1 MGARHEQ
8 QPPVKLFF
16 AMMAAGPALL
26 EKCERDLAALYGPT
40 DLRGDLFAFDPFTD
54 YYAKE
59 FGTGLVKRIVSVEPL
74 IPAEELVDVKIRTN
88 QMEQDFVAPVGEG
101 APGEMCVPVGEGKP
115 VREGPPAQKTGGA
128 EHPRRLVNMDPGYLN
143 LSKVV
148 LASTKDHWHR
158 LYVGRGIFEEITLS
172 YRRMEGGFCPMQW
185 TYPDYR
191 DPERIA
197 FFHRLR
203 ERYQA
208 QLARP

>member
-1 MGARHEQ
+1 MGERHEP
-8 QPPVKLFF
+8 QPPAKLFF
-16 AMMAAGPALL
+16 AMMAGDPALL
-26 EKCERDLAALYGPT
+26 EECERDLAALYGPS
-40 DLRGDLFAFDPFTD
+40 DLRGDVFSFDPFTD
-54 YYAKE
+54 YYARE

-74 IPAEELVDVKIRTN
+74 ISAEELVDVKIRTN
-88 QMEQDFVAPVGEG
+88 EMEWDFAARVGEM
-101 APGEMCVPVGEGKP
+101 A
-115 VREGPPAQKTGGA
+115 PAQGRGGA
-128 EHPRRLVNMDPGYLN
+128 EQPRRVVNIDPGYLN

-172 YRRMEGGFCPMQW
+172 YRRREGGFCQMQW
-185 TYPDYR
+185 TYPDYKA
-191 DPERIA
+191 PERIV